1 MALGPRVMALC
12 PSTSLTEEA
21 ISTKKRGYAHTK
33 CAMTTFYFTLQYW
46 NHHHIKNCAYIAMEV
61 DLGMLSKDADRCTV
75 NEDTPKWPQLSV
87 VVPGLLDFHTL

>member
-1 MALGPRVMALC
+1 
-12 PSTSLTEEA
+12 
-21 ISTKKRGYAHTK
+21 
-33 CAMTTFYFTLQYW
+33 
-46 NHHHIKNCAYIAMEV
+46 MEV